1 MVSAQPGGGSS
12 GATGLPG
19 APGVTAPPGVPGATA
34 DPGDT
39 PTAASARVLFHE
51 ASRVLLR
58 STILDAM
65 RDLLLERDW
74 SAVTMS
80 DVARAAGISR
90 QTLYKEFSSRQGL
103 AQGYALRL
111 VDEFTAAVADS
122 VYAHVGDARAALVD
136 GFTLFFTASAADP
149 LVRSLL
155 DGEAKP
161 DLLRLIT
168 TDVAPILERGSARLA
183 DTFEHSWVSAS
194 ATDAGILARAIVRVA
209 LSFISMPPV
218 SGNDVAADLAD
229 LLVPFVE
236 KAALT
241 G

>member
-1 MVSAQPGGGSS
+1 MMP
-12 GATGLPG
+12 
-19 APGVTAPPGVPGATA
+19 
-34 DPGDT
+34 
-39 PTAASARVLFHE
+39 SARIPFHE

-65 RDLLLERDW
+65 RDLLHDRDW
-74 SAVTMS
+74 SAITMS

-111 VDEFTAAVADS
+111 VDQFVEAVADS
-122 VYAHVGDARAALVD
+122 VYAHVGDARAALVE
-136 GFTLFFTASAADP
+136 GFASFFAASGADP

-168 TDVAPILERGSARLA
+168 TDAAPILERGAGRLA
-183 DTFEHSWVSAS
+183 DTFRHSWVSAS
-194 ATDAGILARAIVRVA
+194 ETDAGILARAIVRVA
-209 LSFISMPPV
+209 LSFISMPPI
-218 SGNDVAADLAD
+218 SGSDVAAELAD

-236 KAALT
+236 KAAVA

>member
-1 MVSAQPGGGSS
+1 M
-12 GATGLPG
+12 
-19 APGVTAPPGVPGATA
+19 APEHGQSP
-34 DPGDT
+34 
-39 PTAASARVLFHE
+39 RHFHE
-51 ASRVLLR
+51 AGRVLLR
-58 STILDAM
+58 TTILDAM
-65 RDLLLERDW
+65 RGLLLERDW

-111 VDEFTAAVADS
+111 VDEFADAVADS

-136 GFTLFFTASAADP
+136 GFGSYFVASAADP

-168 TDVAPILERGSARLA
+168 TDAAPILERGAGRLA
-183 DTFEHSWVSAS
+183 DTFANSWISAPT
-194 ATDAGILARAIVRVA
+194 ADAVMLARVVVRVA
-209 LSFISMPPV
+209 LSFISMPPT
-218 SGNDVAADLAD
+218 SGSDVATELAD
-229 LLVPFVE
+229 ILVPFVE
-236 KAALT
+236 KVNVT
-241 G
+241 E

>member
-1 MVSAQPGGGSS
+1 MASAQPGNGGSDGRGVS
-12 GATGLPG
+12 PNGHGVSPNG
-19 APGVTAPPGVPGATA
+19 NGVTTS
-34 DPGDT
+34 PGD
-39 PTAASARVLFHE
+39 PAGASSARVLFHE

-111 VDEFTAAVADS
+111 VDEFVDAVADS
-122 VYAHVGDARAALVD
+122 VYAHAGDARAALVG
-136 GFTLFFTASAADP
+136 GFTSFFTASGADP

-155 DGEAKP
+155 HGEAKP

-168 TDVAPILERGSARLA
+168 TDVAPILERGSVRLA

-194 ATDAGILARAIVRVA
+194 GTDAGILARAIVRVA

-236 KAALT
+236 KAAVP

>member
-1 MVSAQPGGGSS
+1 MSN
-12 GATGLPG
+12 
-19 APGVTAPPGVPGATA
+19 
-34 DPGDT
+34 
-39 PTAASARVLFHE
+39 ARVPFHE

-74 SAVTMS
+74 SAITMS
-80 DVARAAGISR
+80 DVARVAGISR

-111 VDEFTAAVADS
+111 VDSFVDAVADS

-136 GFTLFFTASAADP
+136 GFAFFFAASAADP

-168 TDVAPILERGSARLA
+168 TDAAPILERGSSRLTE
-183 DTFEHSWVSAS
+183 TFHRSWIA
-194 ATDAGILARAIVRVA
+194 ATETDAGILARAVVRVA
-209 LSFISMPPV
+209 LIFVSMPPA
-218 SGNDVAADLAD
+218 SGRDV
-229 LLVPFVE
+229 
-236 KAALT
+236 
-241 G
+241 

>member
-1 MVSAQPGGGSS
+1 MPN
-12 GATGLPG
+12 
-19 APGVTAPPGVPGATA
+19 
-34 DPGDT
+34 
-39 PTAASARVLFHE
+39 ARVPFHE

-65 RDLLLERDW
+65 RELLHERDW

-111 VDEFTAAVADS
+111 VDEFVDAVADS

-136 GFTLFFTASAADP
+136 GFTFFFEASAADP
-149 LVRSLL
+149 LVQSLL
-155 DGEAKP
+155 SGEAKP

-168 TDVAPILERGSARLA
+168 TDAAPSSSGARVASQRPSTTAGSQRPNPTRGSSR
-183 DTFEHSWVSAS
+183 
-194 ATDAGILARAIVRVA
+194 A
-209 LSFISMPPV
+209 LSCGSR
-218 SGNDVAADLAD
+218 
-229 LLVPFVE
+229 
-236 KAALT
+236 
-241 G
+241 

>member
-1 MVSAQPGGGSS
+1 MASVHGQP
-12 GATGLPG
+12 
-19 APGVTAPPGVPGATA
+19 
-34 DPGDT
+34 
-39 PTAASARVLFHE
+39 ARIPFHE

-65 RDLLLERDW
+65 RELLHDRDW

-90 QTLYKEFSSRQGL
+90 QTLYKEFVSRQGL

-111 VDEFTAAVADS
+111 VDEFVDAVADS
-122 VYAHVGDARAALVD
+122 VYAHVGDARTALSH
-136 GFTLFFTASAADP
+136 GFASFFSASAADP

-155 DGEAKP
+155 TGDAKP

-168 TDVAPILERGSARLA
+168 TDAAPILERGAGRLT
-183 DTFEHSWVSAS
+183 DTFHHSWIAAS
-194 ATDAGILARAIVRVA
+194 ETDAGVLARAVVRVA

-218 SGNDVAADLAD
+218 SGSDVAVELAE
-229 LLVPFVE
+229 LLAPFVE
-236 KAALT
+236 KAAVAD
-241 G
+241 

>member
-1 MVSAQPGGGSS
+1 MTLP
-12 GATGLPG
+12 AT
-19 APGVTAPPGVPGATA
+19 
-34 DPGDT
+34 T
-39 PTAASARVLFHE
+39 PFHE

-65 RDLLLERDW
+65 RALLHERDW
-74 SAVTMS
+74 SAITMS

-111 VDEFTAAVADS
+111 VDEFVESVADS
-122 VYAHVGDARAALVD
+122 VYAHVGDARTALVE
-136 GFTLFFTASAADP
+136 GFALFFAASAADP

-168 TDVAPILERGSARLA
+168 TDAAPILERGASRLA
-183 DTFEHSWVSAS
+183 DTFRHSWVSAS
-194 ATDAGILARAIVRVA
+194 ETDAGILSRAIVRVA

-218 SGNDVAADLAD
+218 SGSDVAADLAD

-236 KAALT
+236 KAVVA

>member
-1 MVSAQPGGGSS
+1 MASAQPGSS
-12 GATGLPG
+12 GSDGR
-19 APGVTAPPGVPGATA
+19 GVTTS
-34 DPGDT
+34 PGDT
-39 PTAASARVLFHE
+39 AGASSARVLFHE

-65 RDLLLERDW
+65 RDLLHERDW

-111 VDEFTAAVADS
+111 VDEFVDAVADS
-122 VYAHVGDARAALVD
+122 VYAHVGDARAALVG
-136 GFTLFFTASAADP
+136 GFTSFFTASAADP

-155 DGEAKP
+155 HGEAKP

-168 TDVAPILERGSARLA
+168 TDVAPILERGSVRLA

-194 ATDAGILARAIVRVA
+194 GTDAGILARAIVRVA

-236 KAALT
+236 KAAVP

>member
-1 MVSAQPGGGSS
+1 MS
-12 GATGLPG
+12 T
-19 APGVTAPPGVPGATA
+19 
-34 DPGDT
+34 
-39 PTAASARVLFHE
+39 ARVPFHE

-65 RDLLLERDW
+65 RELLAERDW

-80 DVARAAGISR
+80 DVARTAGISR

-111 VDEFTAAVADS
+111 VDEFVDAVADS

-136 GFTLFFTASAADP
+136 GFAFFFEASAADP

-168 TDVAPILERGSARLA
+168 TDAAPILERGASRLTE
-183 DTFEHSWVSAS
+183 TFHHSWIGAS
-194 ATDAGILARAIVRVA
+194 ETDAGILARAVVRVA
-209 LSFISMPPV
+209 LSFVSMPPT
-218 SGNDVAADLAD
+218 SGRDVAADLAD

-236 KAALT
+236 RA
-241 G
+241 GVHG

>member
-1 MVSAQPGGGSS
+1 MSN
-12 GATGLPG
+12 
-19 APGVTAPPGVPGATA
+19 
-34 DPGDT
+34 
-39 PTAASARVLFHE
+39 ARVPFHE

-65 RDLLLERDW
+65 RELLHERDW

-111 VDEFTAAVADS
+111 VDEFVDAVADS

-136 GFTLFFTASAADP
+136 GFTFFFEASAADP
-149 LVRSLL
+149 LVQSLL
-155 DGEAKP
+155 SGEAKP

-168 TDVAPILERGSARLA
+168 TDAAPILERGAGRLTE
-183 DTFEHSWVSAS
+183 TFHHSWIAAS
-194 ATDAGILARAIVRVA
+194 ESDAGILARTVVRVA
-209 LSFISMPPV
+209 LSFVSMPPA
-218 SGNDVAADLAD
+218 SGRDVAADLAD

-236 KAALT
+236 RAAVR

>member
-1 MVSAQPGGGSS
+1 M
-12 GATGLPG
+12 T
-19 APGVTAPPGVPGATA
+19 
-34 DPGDT
+34 
-39 PTAASARVLFHE
+39 ASARSPFQE

-58 STILDAM
+58 ATILDSM

-74 SAVTMS
+74 SAITMS
-80 DVARAAGISR
+80 DVARSAGISR

-111 VDEFTAAVADS
+111 VDEFVDAVADS

-136 GFTLFFTASAADP
+136 GFTFFFVASAADP

-155 DGEAKP
+155 EGEAKP

-168 TDVAPILERGSARLA
+168 TDAAPILERGASRLTE
-183 DTFEHSWVSAS
+183 TFHHSWIGAS
-194 ATDAGILARAIVRVA
+194 EVDAGILARAVVRVA
-209 LSFISMPPV
+209 LSFVSMPPT
-218 SGNDVAADLAD
+218 SGRDVAADLAD

-236 KAALT
+236 QATDKS
-241 G
+241 

>member
-1 MVSAQPGGGSS
+1 M
-12 GATGLPG
+12 TLP
-19 APGVTAPPGVPGATA
+19 AR
-34 DPGDT
+34 T
-39 PTAASARVLFHE
+39 PFHE
-51 ASRVLLR
+51 ASRILLR

-65 RDLLLERDW
+65 RELLHERDW
-74 SAVTMS
+74 SAITMS
-80 DVARAAGISR
+80 DVARTAGISR

-111 VDEFTAAVADS
+111 VDEFVESVADS
-122 VYAHVGDARAALVD
+122 VYAHVGDARTALVE
-136 GFTLFFTASAADP
+136 GFASFFAASAADP

-168 TDVAPILERGSARLA
+168 TDAAPILERGAGRLA
-183 DTFEHSWVSAS
+183 DTFRHSWVSAS
-194 ATDAGILARAIVRVA
+194 ETDADILSRAIVRVA

-218 SGNDVAADLAD
+218 SGGDVAADLAD

-236 KAALT
+236 KAAVA

>member
-1 MVSAQPGGGSS
+1 MSN
-12 GATGLPG
+12 
-19 APGVTAPPGVPGATA
+19 
-34 DPGDT
+34 
-39 PTAASARVLFHE
+39 ARVPFHE

-65 RDLLLERDW
+65 RELLLERDW
-74 SAVTMS
+74 SAITMS

-111 VDEFTAAVADS
+111 VDEFVDAVADS
-122 VYAHVGDARAALVD
+122 VYAHAGDARAALVD
-136 GFTLFFTASAADP
+136 GFAFFFEASAADP
-149 LVRSLL
+149 LIRSLL

-168 TDVAPILERGSARLA
+168 TDAAPILERGAGRLT
-183 DTFEHSWVSAS
+183 DTFCHSWIGAS
-194 ATDAGILARAIVRVA
+194 EHDGGVLARAVVRVA
-209 LSFISMPPV
+209 LSFVSMPPS
-218 SGNDVAADLAD
+218 SGRDVAADLAD

-236 KAALT
+236 RAAVRS
-241 G
+241 

>member
-1 MVSAQPGGGSS
+1 MASAQPGSS
-12 GATGLPG
+12 GSDGRGVSPNG
-19 APGVTAPPGVPGATA
+19 NGVTTS
-34 DPGDT
+34 PGDT
-39 PTAASARVLFHE
+39 AGASSARVLFHE

-65 RDLLLERDW
+65 RDLLHERDW

-111 VDEFTAAVADS
+111 VDEFVDAVADS
-122 VYAHVGDARAALVD
+122 VYAHVGDARAALVG
-136 GFTLFFTASAADP
+136 GFTSFFTASAADP

-155 DGEAKP
+155 HGEAKP

-168 TDVAPILERGSARLA
+168 TDVAPILERGSVRLA

-194 ATDAGILARAIVRVA
+194 GTDAGILARAIVRVA

-236 KAALT
+236 KAAVP